1 MSVRSTLPRSNVVG
15 PNPNPPLQAV
25 EANPIDAEL
34 TGRRARAARRR
45 LVTIY
50 SLRLLFTVVW
60 IGSWE
65 LSTRLNWVDPFFVG
79 MPSGVVQRLWTWI
92 TEGTA
97 LGPLWLQAA
106 VTMEEAVIGFI
117 IGSLLGVVFGILLGR
132 IELLAETLSP
142 FIKGA
147 NAIPRV
153 VLGSLFAIMFG
164 LSLWGKAAT
173 AVVLVF
179 FVVFFN
185 AFQGVREVDRNLI
198 ANARILGAGNRRLTT
213 EIIIPSALSWILAS
227 LHISFGLA
235 IVGAVVGELFG
246 ATAGLG
252 ELIYSA
258 GHTFDV
264 NGVFAGMFLLAVLAL
279 IAEGFISALENR
291 LIKWRPNRV
300 SGEIPIKGGETID
313 AVNQSQS
320 VCRGGGDGDP
330 QCLWGDVDRV
340 ARSGGNA
347 GRRQAHGRRTQQ
359 TDLPAEHARQ
369 ATRLLRP
376 VQDQHHAGG
385 RGVWTGHR
393 G

>member
-1 MSVRSTLPRSNVVG
+1 MSVRSTQQRSEVSAQGGAPPFDSVG
-15 PNPNPPLQAV
+15 TQDGATGALATPTA
-25 EANPIDAEL
+25 ASASIDSEL
-34 TGRRARAARRR
+34 SARRAAAARRR
-45 LVTIY
+45 RLVIYALRVAFTI
-50 SLRLLFTVVW
+50 LWL
-60 IGSWE
+60 GSWE

-79 MPSGVVQRLWTWI
+79 QPSGVVQRLWTWI

-106 VTMEEAVIGFI
+106 VTMQEAVVGFLIGAA
-117 IGSLLGVVFGILLGR
+117 LGVVFGILLGR
-132 IELLAETLSP
+132 IEVLAEVLSP

-153 VLGSLFAIMFG
+153 VLGSLFAVMFG

-198 ANARILGAGNRRLTT
+198 ANARILGADNRRLTT
-213 EIIIPSALSWILAS
+213 EIIIPSAMTWILAS

-252 ELIYSA
+252 QLIYNA

-264 NGVFAGMFLLAVLAL
+264 NGVFAGMFVLAVLAL
-279 IAEGFISALENR
+279 IAEGLISALENR
-291 LIKWRPNRV
+291 LIKWRPSRV
-300 SGEIPIKGGETID
+300 SGDIP
-313 AVNQSQS
+313 
-320 VCRGGGDGDP
+320 
-330 QCLWGDVDRV
+330 L
-340 ARSGGNA
+340 
-347 GRRQAHGRRTQQ
+347 
-359 TDLPAEHARQ
+359 
-369 ATRLLRP
+369 
-376 VQDQHHAGG
+376 
-385 RGVWTGHR
+385 
-393 G
+393 